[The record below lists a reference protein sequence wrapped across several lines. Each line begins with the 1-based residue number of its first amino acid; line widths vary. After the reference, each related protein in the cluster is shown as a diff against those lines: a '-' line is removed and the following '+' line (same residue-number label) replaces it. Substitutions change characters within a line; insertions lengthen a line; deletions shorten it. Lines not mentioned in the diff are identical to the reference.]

1 MTDAEI
7 WQSYYD
13 YAGALKA
20 AYPTA
25 SPSGVIGRSIK
36 YLVDKLARFWKD
48 HKATL
53 IPILSQLA
61 IAAIEAL
68 VGNQAAFDGINPPG
82 PE

>member
-20 AYPTA
+20 MAVPGPTG
-25 SPSGVIGRSIK
+25 GVIGRSIR
-36 YLVDKLARFWKD
+36 YLVDRLAAFWKR
-48 HKATL
+48 HQQTL
-53 IPILSQLA
+53 IPVLSQLA

-68 VGNQAAFDGINPPG
+68 VSQQGAFDTTNPPG
-82 PE
+82 PA